1 MTPAKVAFLLGM
13 VVGSIVGFMVAAILV
28 VGGLEDSDE

>member
-13 VVGSIVGFMVAAILV
+13 VVGGIVGFTAAAILV